1 MRISEKI
8 KRFFKFSLMTLIIAG
23 GGLAWPFCLVIH
35 RQYILTPQAT

>member
-23 GGLAWPFCLVIH
+23 GDLLSPSA
-35 RQYILTPQAT
+35 

>member
-23 GGLAWPFCLVIH
+23 GGNLLSPSA
-35 RQYILTPQAT
+35 